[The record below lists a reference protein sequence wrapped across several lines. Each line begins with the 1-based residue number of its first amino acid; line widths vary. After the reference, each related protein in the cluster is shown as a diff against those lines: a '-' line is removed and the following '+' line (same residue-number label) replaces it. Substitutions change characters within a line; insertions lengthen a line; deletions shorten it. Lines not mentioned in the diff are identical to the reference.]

1 MSAPA
6 RPRILMVCE
15 PPGGGSAHNAVELAV
30 RLPARGFDVEYAGPP
45 AIRRR
50 ADLEAAGTPVHEL
63 PLAPGYAHPR
73 RDRMALGA
81 LHRLLRTGRFDLVH
95 CHSPK
100 AGVLG
105 RVAARAAGVRAVYS
119 PHCFPFVGD
128 FSAARAA
135 TARLVE
141 HALAPLTTAYV
152 CVCEQE
158 RRLAREKRIAPAER
172 LHVVHNGVE
181 PCDDSAPDGAL
192 AATAAAGPLVGAVA
206 ELRRQKRLDLLVE
219 ATPAVLERVPDARI
233 AIVGDGPLRDQLH
246 DQARRLGLD
255 REERFAFLPFEPP
268 AARYLKA
275 LDVYVLPSA
284 WEALPIGA
292 LEALACGIPQ
302 IATDVGGTGEAV
314 VAATGV
320 LVPPRDAGR
329 LAEAIVALLRDP
341 GRREEMAAASRA
353 RHAELFGVDRMVD
366 RTAALYR
373 RLLEPSGRRGALVRA
388 GS

>member
-50 ADLEAAGTPVHEL
+50 ADLDSARTPVHEL
-63 PLAPGYAHPR
+63 PLAPGYSHPR
-73 RDRMALGA
+73 RDRRALRA

-95 CHSPK
+95 CHSAK
-100 AGVLG
+100 AGVVG
-105 RVAARAAGVRAVYS
+105 RIAARVAGVRAMYS

-128 FSAARAA
+128 FSTARAA

-141 HALAPLTTAYV
+141 HALAPLTAAYV

-181 PCDDSAPDGAL
+181 ACDRSAPDGAL
-192 AATAAAGPLVGAVA
+192 AAMAGGGPLVGAVA
-206 ELRRQKRLDLLVE
+206 ELRPQKRLDLLLE
-219 ATPAVLERVPDARI
+219 ATPAVLERVPDARV
-233 AIVGDGPLRDQLH
+233 AIVGNGPLRDQLH
-246 DQARRLGLD
+246 DRAHRLGLD
-255 REERFAFLPFEPP
+255 RDERFAFLPFEPP

-292 LEALACGIPQ
+292 LEALACGVPQ
-302 IATDVGGTGEAV
+302 IATDVGGTSEAV
-314 VAATGV
+314 VPATGV
-320 LVPPRDAGR
+320 LVPSRDAEA
-329 LAEAIVALLRDP
+329 LASAIVALLRDP
-341 GRREEMAAASRA
+341 ARRESMAEASRT
-353 RHAELFGVDRMVD
+353 RHTTLFGVDRMVD
-366 RTAALYR
+366 RTAAVYR
-373 RLLEPSGRRGALVRA
+373 RVLAVRG